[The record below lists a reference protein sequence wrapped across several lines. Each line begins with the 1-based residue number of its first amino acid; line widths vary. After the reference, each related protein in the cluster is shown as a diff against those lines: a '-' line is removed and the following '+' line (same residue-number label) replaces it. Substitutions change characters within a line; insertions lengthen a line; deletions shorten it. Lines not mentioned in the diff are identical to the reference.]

1 MCGIFLFRNLHDN
14 PSVLTL
20 NRGQGIQVFEM
31 DPVEYSTY
39 SYTPD
44 QFLYVAHEDFAMM
57 NVLPDEVGR
66 LWIQVGEDKLSIL
79 SFFDWEY
86 PSSSGWNPIAQMTI
100 QDQGFGVEEKAL

>member
-1 MCGIFLFRNLHDN
+1 MCGIFRFENLHDN

-57 NVLPDEVGR
+57 NVLPDEAGR
-66 LWIQVGEDKLSIL
+66 LWIQVGEDKHR
-79 SFFDWEY
+79 F
-86 PSSSGWNPIAQMTI
+86 
-100 QDQGFGVEEKAL
+100 